1 MDRSQKQVVGT
12 IISLEAS
19 DMAAAVPLSFPEI
32 HFSEQEKQEKRWKK
46 WLSRVRNLLVTMA
59 TIDK

>member
-12 IISLEAS
+12 NISLETS
-19 DMAAAVPLSFPEI
+19 DMAAAVPLEI
-32 HFSEQEKQEKRWKK
+32 LFSEQEKQERRWKK

>member
-12 IISLEAS
+12 NISLEAS

-32 HFSEQEKQEKRWKK
+32 HFSEQEKRWKK

-59 TIDK
+59 TIDN

>member
-12 IISLEAS
+12 NSLEAS
-19 DMAAAVPLSFPEI
+19 EMAAAVPHSFPEI

-46 WLSRVRNLLVTMA
+46 
-59 TIDK
+59 